1 MDRQQPMPVR
11 ALPVLPAAIAAQQ
24 PRRFS
29 VAPMMDWTD
38 RHCRVLHRLL
48 APTALLYT
56 EMVTTGAVLH
66 GQAERFL
73 AFDPRESP
81 VALQLGGSEP
91 AELASAVEIAASWP
105 YVEFNLNVGCPSDRV
120 QSGRFGA
127 CLMAEPERVAACVA
141 AMRAVT
147 DRPVTVKCR
156 IGIDDSDEESFLDRF
171 VDTVAAAGC
180 GVFIV
185 HARKA
190 WLSGLSPKENRGIP
204 PLNHARV
211 RRLKLRRP
219 DLQIVLNG
227 GLTDPQAAAA
237 ELGHVDGVMV
247 GREAYQNPYSLV
259 AFTQALIDP
268 SNEPPGRRQIVEAM
282 RDYAWE
288 AAARGTPVRAIARH
302 MLGLYNGVRGAR
314 AWRRRLSSAMH
325 AADAGPSILVPI
337 EDGADAEAGPPLA
350 TAVA

>member
-1 MDRQQPMPVR
+1 
-11 ALPVLPAAIAAQQ
+11 
-24 PRRFS
+24 
-29 VAPMMDWTD
+29 MMDWTD
-38 RHCRVLHRLL
+38 RHCRVFHRLL
-48 APTALLYT
+48 APGALLYT

-66 GQAERFL
+66 GAAERFL

-91 AELASAVEIAASWP
+91 TELARAVEIAASWP

-147 DRPVTVKCR
+147 NRPVTVKCR
-156 IGIDDSDEESFLDRF
+156 IGIDDSDEETFLDTF

-190 WLSGLSPKENRGIP
+190 WLSGLSPKANREIP
-204 PLNHARV
+204 PLRYARV
-211 RRLKLRRP
+211 RRLKQRRP
-219 DLQIVLNG
+219 DLAIVLNG
-227 GLTDPQAAAA
+227 GLTDPAATAA
-237 ELGHVDGVMV
+237 ELAHVDGVMI
-247 GREAYQNPYSLV
+247 GREAYQNPWSLV
-259 AFTQALIDP
+259 DFTRAVLDP
-268 SNEPPGRRQIVEAM
+268 SHATPKRDRIVAAM
-282 RDYAWE
+282 RDYAGE
-288 AAARGTPVRAIARH
+288 VGAEGTPVRAVARH

-314 AWRRRLSSAMH
+314 AWRRELSSAMH
-325 AADAGPSILVPI
+325 AADADATILVPLD
-337 EDGADAEAGPPLA
+337 DGGDGNGPALTMRPGAGGGRVATVAERDINQLS
-350 TAVA
+350 TSSV